1 MLIEQIYTGC
11 LSQGAYYIE
20 CDGQAAI
27 IDPLREPTPYLQRAA
42 KSGAKIRYILETH
55 FHADFVSGHL
65 DLHRKTGAEIV
76 YGPNAEAA
84 FPFHLAD
91 DGEELPLG
99 RCSIKVLH
107 TPGHT
112 MESVCYLLK
121 DEKGHEKA
129 LFTGDTLFINDV
141 GRPDLAQKIDAS
153 LTPEKLAGQLYD
165 SLHNKIMP
173 LRDDIIIYPGHGAG
187 SACGKNLGDA
197 RYDTLY
203 GQKRH
208 NYALQVNLSKADF
221 INKLTTGLSTPPAYF
236 PMNVRINKKGY
247 EPFDKIMARGHDP
260 LGPAEFKAI
269 AQETGAL
276 ILDTRSPEA
285 FAAGHIPGSI
295 NIGIDGNFAPWA
307 GALIPDPD
315 EPILIVAE
323 EGREKEVITRLAR
336 VGLDLCL
343 GYLQGGV
350 EAWRAAGKKT
360 DKIRSVTALEL
371 AALMTMAH
379 LHIIDVRNSSE
390 FTDSHVI
397 NAVHVP
403 LESINQEMHKLDR
416 DKTYYIYC
424 GSGYRSVTFISIL
437 KARGFHYLINVTEG
451 FKGIRSSA
459 AITIT
464 NDVAAVCSLPRK

>member
-27 IDPLREPTPYLQRAA
+27 VDPLREPTPYLQRAA
-42 KSGAKIRYILETH
+42 ASGAKIRYILETH

-84 FPFHLAD
+84 FPFHLAY

-121 DEKGHEKA
+121 DEKGHEKF

-153 LTPEKLAGQLYD
+153 LTPEKLAGHLYD

-208 NYALQVNLSKADF
+208 NYALQRDLSKAGF
-221 INKLTTGLSTPPAYF
+221 ISKVTTGLSTPPAYF
-236 PMNVRINKKGY
+236 PMNVRMNKKGY
-247 EPFDKIMARGHDP
+247 EPFDKVMARAHDP

-269 AQETGAL
+269 ARETGAL
-276 ILDTRSPEA
+276 MLDARSPEA
-285 FAAGHIPGSI
+285 FTAGHIPGSI

-343 GYLQGGV
+343 GYLQGGI

-360 DKIRSVTALEL
+360 DKIRSVTAPEL
-371 AALMTMAH
+371 AELMTMAH
-379 LHIIDVRNSSE
+379 LNIIDVRNNSE

-397 NAVHVP
+397 NALHVP
-403 LESINQEMHKLDR
+403 LESINQQMNKLDR

-437 KARGFHYLINVTEG
+437 KARGFHYLINVTGG
-451 FKGIRSSA
+451 FKSIQSSA

-464 NDVAAVCSLPRK
+464 NDVAAV